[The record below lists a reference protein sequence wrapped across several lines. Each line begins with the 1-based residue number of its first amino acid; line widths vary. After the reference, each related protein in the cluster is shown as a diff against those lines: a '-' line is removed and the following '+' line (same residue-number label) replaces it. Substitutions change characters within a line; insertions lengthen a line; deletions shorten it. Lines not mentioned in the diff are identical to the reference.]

1 MMKDH
6 GVASVTRRGDE
17 CARLTANGVTRR
29 GKLVL
34 LNQGGVCGLM
44 QQRSFGVRRF
54 DVNRHERLV
63 AWCYAESSLTNC
75 HLETGVRHYRMQTHV
90 HRTCRYVC
98 MYGVRVLVSRS
109 PSVVNLSLYRLCSAR
124 RARLGFDCAAV

>member
-1 MMKDH
+1 MPRCRDD
-6 GVASVTRRGDE
+6 GP
-17 CARLTANGVTRR
+17 RLERE
-29 GKLVL
+29 
-34 LNQGGVCGLM
+34 QGVCGLM
-44 QQRSFGVRRF
+44 QQRSFGVKRF
-54 DVNRHERLV
+54 DGNRHERLV
-63 AWCYAESSLTNC
+63 VWCYAESSLTNC

-90 HRTCRYVC
+90 HRTYRYVC